1 MNLIGKYVGA
11 GSEELTP
18 SIVNEFVKKIIVHE
32 ADKSS
37 GKRVQQIENGFNFI
51 GEIDLPA
58 VNHPIAV
65 TNSLNRK
72 TA

>member
-37 GKRVQQIENGFNFI
+37 GKRVQQIEIVFNFI
-51 GEIDLPA
+51 GKIDLPA
-58 VNHPIAV
+58 VSQPIHR
-65 TNSLNRK
+65 LKRHEQK